1 MARSDPLKPPSEERA
16 RGGAIAPP
24 GSVPR
29 GSVPRESI
37 PSGSIPSESIPSGS
51 IQLQPVFG
59 GARRRPALGGP
70 LPFVVAAVVLGIIA
84 VLVSGNRGEDPA
96 APGAIE
102 PRTIEPRPIE
112 PSSIE
117 RGALEPGVLERDG
130 SLDSPLER
138 GVTGPGAKVPGAVER
153 GVTQPG
159 SIEPGAVEPQAK
171 APSNPS
177 IAAPVAPA
185 GVHTDRPGEEA
196 RALIA
201 AMRAP
206 NAEEDLDTVFRKAGE
221 SLKRGRIADAH
232 LLYFFAARRGHAP
245 AALVLAGIYDP
256 MRFDKD
262 RSLLGRPD
270 PLQALKWYR
279 VAAAQGDGEAEARL
293 KSLEAWVDARA
304 RDGDAEAE
312 RLRLSWR

>member
-1 MARSDPLKPPSEERA
+1 MGSVACRDPLKPPSEERA
-16 RGGAIAPP
+16 RGGGIAPP
-24 GSVPR
+24 GSVPL
-29 GSVPRESI
+29 GSVP
-37 PSGSIPSESIPSGS
+37 PGSVPSGS

-70 LPFVVAAVVLGIIA
+70 LPFVVTAVVLGIIA

-96 APGAIE
+96 APGAIK
-102 PRTIEPRPIE
+102 PRAVDPSAIE

-117 RGALEPGVLERDG
+117 RGVLEPGVLERDG

-138 GVTGPGAKVPGAVER
+138 GVTGPGAKVPGAIER
-153 GVTQPG
+153 GVTQPESIKPD

-185 GVHTDRPGEEA
+185 GVDADRPGEEA

-201 AMRAP
+201 TMRDP

-221 SLKRGRIADAH
+221 ALKRGRIADAH

-245 AALVLAGIYDP
+245 AAFVLAGIYDP
-256 MRFDKD
+256 VRFDKD

-279 VAAAQGDGEAEARL
+279 VAAEQGDGEAEARL
-293 KSLEAWVDARA
+293 KSLESWVDARA
-304 RDGDAEAE
+304 RAGDAEAE

>member
-1 MARSDPLKPPSEERA
+1 MGSVAFSDRLKQAREERA
-16 RGGAIAPP
+16 RGAGIAPL

-29 GSVPRESI
+29 GSVPSGSV
-37 PSGSIPSESIPSGS
+37 PSGSNE
-51 IQLQPVFG
+51 LQPVFG

-84 VLVSGNRGEDPA
+84 VLVSGNRGEGPA
-96 APGAIE
+96 EPGAIE
-102 PRTIEPRPIE
+102 PKAIESTAIE
-112 PSSIE
+112 PSAI
-117 RGALEPGVLERDG
+117 GPGVIE
-130 SLDSPLER
+130 P
-138 GVTGPGAKVPGAVER
+138 TGPGAEVPGAIER
-153 GVTQPG
+153 GVTQPESIEPESTKAG
-159 SIEPGAVEPQAK
+159 PIEPGAVEPEVK
-171 APSNPS
+171 APSNPPV
-177 IAAPVAPA
+177 AAAVAPA
-185 GVHTDRPGEEA
+185 GVDTDRPGEEA

-201 AMRAP
+201 TMRAP

-221 SLKRGRIADAH
+221 SLKLGRIADAH

-256 MRFDKD
+256 VRFDKD

-279 VAAAQGDGEAEARL
+279 VAANQGDGEAQARL
-293 KSLEAWVDARA
+293 KTLESWVDARA
-304 RDGDAEAE
+304 RAGDAEAE

>member
-1 MARSDPLKPPSEERA
+1 MGSVARSDPLKPPSEERA
-16 RGGAIAPP
+16 RGGGIAPP

-29 GSVPRESI
+29 GSAD
-37 PSGSIPSESIPSGS
+37 
-51 IQLQPVFG
+51 LQPVFA
-59 GARRRPALGGP
+59 GARRPALGGP

-102 PRTIEPRPIE
+102 PKAIE
-112 PSSIE
+112 PSAIE
-117 RGALEPGVLERDG
+117 PN
-130 SLDSPLER
+130 
-138 GVTGPGAKVPGAVER
+138 
-153 GVTQPG
+153 

-171 APSNPS
+171 APSNP
-177 IAAPVAPA
+177 PVAAAVAPT
-185 GVHTDRPGEEA
+185 GVDTDRPGEEA

-201 AMRAP
+201 SMRDP

-245 AALVLAGIYDP
+245 AALVLAGLYDP
-256 MRFDKD
+256 VRFDKD

-279 VAAAQGDGEAEARL
+279 VAAEQGDGEARARL
-293 KSLEAWVDARA
+293 KSLESWVDARA
-304 RDGDAEAE
+304 RAGDAEAE

>member
-1 MARSDPLKPPSEERA
+1 MGSVAYSDPLKPPGEERA
-16 RGGAIAPP
+16 RDGGIAPL

-29 GSVPRESI
+29 GSVP
-37 PSGSIPSESIPSGS
+37 PGSAD
-51 IQLQPVFG
+51 LQSVFG

-84 VLVSGNRGEDPA
+84 VLVSGNRGEGPA
-96 APGAIE
+96 APDAIKPKAIE
-102 PRTIEPRPIE
+102 HRAIE

-117 RGALEPGVLERDG
+117 PRA
-130 SLDSPLER
+130 
-138 GVTGPGAKVPGAVER
+138 T
-153 GVTQPG
+153 
-159 SIEPGAVEPQAK
+159 EPQAK
-171 APSNPS
+171 APSNPPVA
-177 IAAPVAPA
+177 AAPVASA
-185 GVHTDRPGEEA
+185 GVDADRAGEEA

-201 AMRAP
+201 TMRAP
-206 NAEEDLDTVFRKAGE
+206 DAEEDLDTVFRKAGE

-245 AALVLAGIYDP
+245 AAFVLAGIYDP
-256 MRFDKD
+256 VRFDKD

-279 VAAAQGDGEAEARL
+279 VAAAEGDGEAEARL
-293 KSLEAWVDARA
+293 RSLESWVDARA
-304 RDGDAEAE
+304 RAGDAEAE